1 MKHLILSAFCFL
13 GFCIYGNSQQTG
25 VIKDTIRT
33 VLEND
38 KLKVVEY
45 GSTPGKDACGKGLH
59 SHAPH
64 LTILLTDALIRLTT
78 KDGKEQDFDLKA
90 GFTFWSEADTHM
102 AINNGNKPVKV
113 YLIEVK

>member
-1 MKHLILSAFCFL
+1 MKQLFLFAICLL
-13 GFCIYGNSQQTG
+13 GFTVYGRSQQNNIALNT
-25 VIKDTIRT
+25 IKM

-45 GSTPGKDACGKGLH
+45 ASTPGKDVCGKGMH

-64 LTILLTDALIRLTT
+64 LTIFLTDAVVKLTT
-78 KDGKEQDFDLKA
+78 TDGKVQDFDLKA
-90 GFTFWSEADTHM
+90 GTTLWSEADTHI
-102 AINNGNKPVKV
+102 AVNNGSKPAKV